1 MAGESWHAR
10 RRMSSDLAITE
21 TIVIPG
27 DELTVTAVRSSGPG
41 GQNVNKVSSKIELR
55 FDLASTVAL
64 GPAVKARLKALCK
77 GRLDAEG
84 KVIVTCEVTRNRIQN
99 LAKAREKLAELV
111 RAALVP
117 PKPRHATKPTRSSQ
131 VRRVDDKRRRSSV
144 KQGRGSRPS
153 DD

>member
-1 MAGESWHAR
+1 MA
-10 RRMSSDLAITE
+10 SDLHVTE

-55 FDLASTVAL
+55 FDLAGTSAL
-64 GPAVKARLKALCK
+64 TPPVKARLRALCK

-84 KVIVTCEVTRNRIQN
+84 QVIVTSEATRNRIQN
-99 LAKAREKLAELV
+99 LTKARDKLAELV

-131 VRRVDDKRRRSSV
+131 VRRVEDKRRRSSI
-144 KQGRGSRPS
+144 KHGRAARPS